1 MVMPSRAKP
10 AVMIP
15 HQPDCVDDA
24 LPYAEL
30 VARHRARRL
39 WTGQSLR
46 LDSLQLFAHLA
57 GRGLRLPVGT
67 GVSLTPLRTPYDAAV
82 QARSLALITGRP
94 VVMGYGPAT
103 PGFVASLRGAPYR
116 SPRTAAAE
124 FLTAAR
130 TLLDGET
137 ADVAGE
143 YHHLRTALT
152 PTRPHPVVEVG
163 AGVLRPAMARSA
175 APVTD
180 VAITWLTPADYVRD
194 TLVPALRDGAGD
206 RRPPRVATVVH
217 LAVDRPGRD
226 PASLVAA
233 VAAGHLSAPHYL
245 DMLRRAGVAIR
256 AEDDLRVKA
265 KQLVDAGV
273 FVYGSP
279 AHIARE
285 LARHRAAGIDEVIL
299 SAGGVHFTQGVQEAL
314 ADLEDVFTAV
324 EEHHG

>member
-1 MVMPSRAKP
+1 MVKSPRAVP

-30 VARHRARRL
+30 ALRRRARRL

-46 LDSLQLFAHLA
+46 LDPLQLFAHLA
-57 GRGLRLPVGT
+57 GRGLRPPVGT
-67 GVSLTPLRTPYDAAV
+67 GVSLMPLRTPYDAVV
-82 QARSLALITGRP
+82 QARSLALITGRA

-103 PGFVASLRGAPYR
+103 PGFVASLHGAPYR
-116 SPRTAAAE
+116 SPRTAATE
-124 FLTAAR
+124 FLTVAR
-130 TLLDGET
+130 TLLDGDT
-137 ADVAGE
+137 TDPTGE
-143 YHHLRTALT
+143 YHRPRTALT
-152 PTRPHPVVEVG
+152 PTRPHPAVELG
-163 AGVLRPAMARSA
+163 AGVLRPAMARFA

-180 VAITWLTPADYVRD
+180 VAVTWLTPADYVRD
-194 TLVPALRDGAGD
+194 VLVPALREGADD
-206 RRPPRVATVVH
+206 RPPPRVATVVH

-226 PASLVAA
+226 PARLAGA
-233 VAAGHLSAPHYL
+233 VLSAHLSASHYL
-245 DMLRRAGVAIR
+245 DMLRRAGVAMR
-256 AEDDLRVKA
+256 AEDDLFVKA

-299 SAGGVHFTQGVQEAL
+299 NVGGVQFTHGLHEAL
-314 ADLEDVFTAV
+314 ADLEDVFTAA